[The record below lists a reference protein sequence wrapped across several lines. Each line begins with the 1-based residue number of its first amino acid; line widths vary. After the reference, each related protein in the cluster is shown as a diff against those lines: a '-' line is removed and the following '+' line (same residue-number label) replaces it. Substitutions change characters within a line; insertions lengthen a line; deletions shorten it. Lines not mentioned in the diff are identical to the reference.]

1 MPKRI
6 ENYNHWM
13 GGEDL
18 SDQRIAYYHPNLR
31 SRRNWIPMFVQIMS
45 IVRNN
50 AYIVHR
56 EYFKNEALS
65 HKKFTLETIR
75 FLMNK
80 AHEYSLVRKQSVGSS
95 PVSATLTHCVA
106 SRSTSKSAKLPRLE
120 PNADITSTLAKYP
133 ERKIG
138 PRALHTRVTNKDKVK
153 GRCVYCS
160 LLYYEKKR
168 AGEDVKWDEEVA
180 QTVKVCGFCSYERES
195 SNCCFLCKKHFDI
208 FHDTP

>member
-1 MPKRI
+1 
-6 ENYNHWM
+6 
-13 GGEDL
+13 
-18 SDQRIAYYHPNLR
+18 
-31 SRRNWIPMFVQIMS
+31 
-45 IVRNN
+45 
-50 AYIVHR
+50 
-56 EYFKNEALS
+56 
-65 HKKFTLETIR
+65 
-75 FLMNK
+75 MNK

-208 FHDTP
+208 FHDTPWSTYRSKATDVYSCVIIFICLCKDFKLVFHSNNFCQLIFQFLL